1 MHHGGARCR
10 HSAGVAGE
18 SHIHRACK
26 DYHRKDGF
34 RLCLAMETSRT
45 RRLDSHA
52 FHHGGRADPGPS
64 RRRRGILEG
73 NIAGSAT
80 RTRVSKH
87 SLRPTLPSSAL
98 AVNLAGPFFVGT
110 SSVRWRTESLLGLRS
125 GTWVLVPM
133 LKLFDNVPSRPH
145 YNCPHRL
152 KPPATGGL

>member
-1 MHHGGARCR
+1 MTHGGARCR

-34 RLCLAMETSRT
+34 PLCLAIETFRT

-98 AVNLAGPFFVGT
+98 AANLTGPFLLR
-110 SSVRWRTESLLGLRS
+110 SSAVRCRTESSRGLS
-125 GTWVLVPM
+125 TGT
-133 LKLFDNVPSRPH
+133 
-145 YNCPHRL
+145 
-152 KPPATGGL
+152 